1 MKETIL
7 QEAQRLVH
15 GDRGA
20 DYGHPLDDFAKV
32 SGMAMALWG
41 RGPQTPE
48 EHAIYMVLVKIAREA
63 NRPKRD
69 NRVDG
74 CGYFQTLD
82 MIIAARARRADL
94 AHAAET
100 FGAIDHAEAPA
111 ERGSAVTVPGL

>member
-1 MKETIL
+1 MSNETIL

-32 SGMAMALWG
+32 SGMALALWG

-48 EHAIYMVLVKIAREA
+48 EHAIYMVLVKIAREV
-63 NRPKRD
+63 NKPKRD

-74 CGYFQTLD
+74 AGYFATLD
-82 MIIAARARRADL
+82 MIYSERARRAKID
-94 AHAAET
+94 AEHVTET
-100 FGAIDHAEAPA
+100 FGALDAK
-111 ERGSAVTVPGL
+111 GLGLG